1 MTVVSGISERIRH
14 VYPGSRGLAHNQPT
28 ILALLDDCAADRVT
42 RGVSVNGLRLLDS
55 TEAGSVEFLTISIGV
70 VGEVLLGEGLLVPL
84 VVYLRL
90 VLVVHLGLR
99 VVEPLREHNLIVA
112 FVVGHMVSSF
122 VLAKLSR
129 LTRNLLLSARLHQ
142 LPL

>member
-14 VYPGSRGLAHNQPT
+14 VYPSSRGFAHNQST

-55 TEAGSVEFLTISIGV
+55 TEAGSVEFLTIAIGV

-84 VVYLRL
+84 VLYLRL

-99 VVEPLREHNLIVA
+99 VVEPLR
-112 FVVGHMVSSF
+112 
-122 VLAKLSR
+122 
-129 LTRNLLLSARLHQ
+129 
-142 LPL
+142 